1 MKKRPWNSDAE
12 LDDATADIRRIWA
25 EARRLY
31 VIVTEDP
38 LGDLTGLQ
46 LCLDAL
52 RASAD

>member
-1 MKKRPWNSDAE
+1 M
-12 LDDATADIRRIWA
+12 LWA

-46 LCLDAL
+46 LCLEAL
-52 RASAD
+52 RLYAD